1 MKPLYAKL
9 TRSLKPFFCLLAVI
23 LLLGACSGGGYSSS
37 QPWGMTGN
45 QGIVTADPHS
55 QPDIAWQTYHQRKNL
70 SDENAALAQHPAT
83 APVAARQQ
91 SVKVGILLPL
101 SGRHAELG
109 QSMLKAAQMA
119 LFDVGSATY
128 ELMPIDTRSTAA
140 GADAAAR
147 NAVAAKTDLVLG
159 PIFSE
164 DVRAVKPLLA
174 SANIP
179 MIAFTTDWT
188 LAGNGTYIMG
198 FLPFAQVARVTQ
210 YVEDQAVKNGTAP
223 ARFAAFGPRTEYCD
237 VVFSTL
243 QRTGARIVRTSR
255 FEAGETNLSPLV
267 EAFANDTRILD
278 IEGNTTAVRFDALM
292 LPLGGEGLRTIASLF
307 DQHGIN
313 NKNVRLI
320 GTGLWDD
327 DSLTRNP
334 TLFGGLF
341 AAPDPALRRDFEK
354 RYRDNYGSTAPR
366 LTTLA
371 YDATALSAV
380 LSRTASGG
388 DVYSRQRLTNPRGF
402 AGIDGL
408 FRFRSDGL
416 SERGLAVLEIQS
428 GMARVVDAAPTAF
441 ASGS

>member
-9 TRSLKPFFCLLAVI
+9 TRSLKSFFSLLAVT
-23 LLLGACSGGGYSSS
+23 LLLTACSGGYSGG

-45 QGIVTADPHS
+45 QGVVTSDPNS

-70 SDENAALAQHPAT
+70 SDENAAM
-83 APVAARQQ
+83 ARQPAAPAAAAQ

-101 SGRHAELG
+101 TGKHADLG

-128 ELMPIDTRSTAA
+128 ELVPIDTRSSTA

-147 NAVAAKTDLVLG
+147 RAIASKTDLVLG

-174 SANIP
+174 SADIP

-210 YVEDQAVKNGTAP
+210 YVEDQAAQNGTAP

-243 QRTGARIVRTSR
+243 QRTGARITRTSR
-255 FEAGETNLSPLV
+255 FEAGDTNLPLLV
-267 EAFANDTRILD
+267 EEFATHTRTLD
-278 IEGNTTAVRFDALM
+278 AEGNTAEVRFDALL
-292 LPLGGEGLRTIASLF
+292 LPLGGESLRTIVSMF
-307 DQHGIN
+307 DQYGISN
-313 NKNVRLI
+313 QNVRLI

-327 DSLTRNP
+327 ESLTRNP

-354 RYRDNYGSTAPR
+354 RYRDNYGSEAPR
-366 LTTLA
+366 LATLA

-380 LSRTASGG
+380 LSRSANGG
-388 DVYSRQRLTNPRGF
+388 EVYSRQRLTNPRGF

-428 GMARVVDAAPTAF
+428 GMARVVDRAPTAF
-441 ASGS
+441 GSGS

>member
-1 MKPLYAKL
+1 MK
-9 TRSLKPFFCLLAVI
+9 SFFALSALVLLLA
-23 LLLGACSGGGYSSS
+23 ACGGGYGGTSE
-37 QPWGMTGN
+37 PWGMSGK
-45 QGIVTADPHS
+45 GVVTNDPNS
-55 QPDIAWQTYHQRKNL
+55 TPDIAWQTHNQRQTL
-70 SDENAALAQHPAT
+70 AAEDAAMARQPAA
-83 APVAARQQ
+83 APVAGKPA

-101 SGRHAELG
+101 TGQHAELG

-128 ELMPIDTRSTAA
+128 ELVPLDTRSSSTGAVQAA
-140 GADAAAR
+140 EQAAR
-147 NAVAAKTDLVLG
+147 GRVDLVLG

-164 DVRAVKPLLA
+164 DVRAVKPALGA
-174 SANIP
+174 ANIP

-210 YVEDQAVKNGTAP
+210 YVEEQAARNGTAP

-243 QRTGARIVRTSR
+243 QRTGARIVRTGR
-255 FEAGETNLSPLV
+255 FVPGDTDLPLQIEDFANQTRTVNDAGET
-267 EAFANDTRILD
+267 
-278 IEGNTTAVRFDALM
+278 TAVHFDALM
-292 LPLGGEGLRTIASLF
+292 LPLGGESLRTLVSLF
-307 DQHGIN
+307 DQYGIN
-313 NKNVRLI
+313 NKNMRLI

-354 RYRDNYGSTAPR
+354 RYRDNYGSDAPR
-366 LTTLA
+366 LATLA

-380 LSRTASGG
+380 LSRNAGAG
-388 DVYSRQRLTNPRGF
+388 EVYSRQRLTNPRGF

-428 GMARVVDAAPTAF
+428 GKARVVDPAPTAF

>member
-1 MKPLYAKL
+1 MKPLYAKF
-9 TRSLKPFFCLLAVI
+9 TRSLKSFFALSVVM
-23 LLLGACSGGGYSSS
+23 LLLTACGGGYGGSE
-37 QPWGMTGN
+37 PWGMTGN
-45 QGIVTADPHS
+45 KGVVTNDPNS
-55 QPDIAWQTYHQRKNL
+55 TPDIAWQTHNQRQTL
-70 SDENAALAQHPAT
+70 ATEGAAIAQQFP
-83 APVAARQQ
+83 PVAGKAVN
-91 SVKVGILLPL
+91 VKVGILLPL
-101 SGRHAELG
+101 TGKHADLG

-128 ELMPIDTRSTAA
+128 ELVPLDTRSSSA
-140 GADAAAR
+140 GAVHAAEQAVR
-147 NAVAAKTDLVLG
+147 NNTDLVLG
-159 PIFSE
+159 PIFAD
-164 DVRAVKPLLA
+164 DVRAVKPALNN
-174 SANIP
+174 ANIP
-179 MIAFTTDWT
+179 MIAFTTDWS

-210 YVEDQAVKNGTAP
+210 YVEEQAIRNGTAP

-243 QRTGARIVRTSR
+243 QRTGARIIRTGR
-255 FEAGETNLSPLV
+255 FEPGDTNLQLLV
-267 EAFANDTRILD
+267 EEFATHTRTVNAAGD
-278 IEGNTTAVRFDALM
+278 TTAVNFDALM
-292 LPLGGEGLRTIASLF
+292 LPLGGESLGALASLL

-327 DSLTRNP
+327 ESLTRNP
-334 TLFGGLF
+334 ALFGGLF
-341 AAPDPALRRDFEK
+341 AAPDPATRRDFEK
-354 RYRDNYGSTAPR
+354 RYRDNYGSEAPR

-380 LSRTASGG
+380 LSRNAGSG

-428 GMARVVDAAPTAF
+428 GRARVVDPAPTAF
-441 ASGS
+441 GSGS

>member
-1 MKPLYAKL
+1 MKPLYAKFA
-9 TRSLKPFFCLLAVI
+9 RSLKSFFALSAVVFLLT
-23 LLLGACSGGGYSSS
+23 ACGGGYDGS
-37 QPWGMTGN
+37 QPRGMTGN
-45 QGIVTADPHS
+45 QGVVTNDPNS
-55 QPDIAWQTYHQRKNL
+55 TPDIAWQTHNQRQTL
-70 SDENAALAQHPAT
+70 AAADAAVAKQPAA
-83 APVAARQQ
+83 APVAGRAVN
-91 SVKVGILLPL
+91 VKVGILLPL
-101 SGRHAELG
+101 TGKHAELG

-128 ELMPIDTRSTAA
+128 ELIPMDTRSTSA
-140 GADAAAR
+140 GAQHAAAQ
-147 NAVAAKTDLVLG
+147 AVRSKADLVLG
-159 PIFSE
+159 PIFSD
-164 DVRAVKPLLA
+164 DVRAVKPALNA
-174 SANIP
+174 ADIP
-179 MIAFTTDWT
+179 MVAFTTDWT

-210 YVEDQAVKNGTAP
+210 YVEEQAVKNGTAP

-243 QRTGARIVRTSR
+243 QRTGARITRTGR
-255 FEAGETNLSPLV
+255 FEPGDTNLPLLI
-267 EAFANDTRILD
+267 EEFATHTRTVD
-278 IEGNTTAVRFDALM
+278 AEGKTTAVMFDALM
-292 LPLGGEGLRTIASLF
+292 LPLGGESLRALVSVL
-307 DQHGIN
+307 DQYGIN
-313 NKNVRLI
+313 NKNVRFI

-327 DSLTRNP
+327 ESLTRNP

-354 RYRDNYGSTAPR
+354 RYRDNYGSEAPR

-380 LSRTASGG
+380 LSRNAGTG

-428 GMARVVDAAPTAF
+428 GMARVVDPAPTAF
-441 ASGS
+441 GSGS

>member
-1 MKPLYAKL
+1 MKPLYAKFA
-9 TRSLKPFFCLLAVI
+9 RSLKSFFALSAVV
-23 LLLGACSGGGYSSS
+23 LLLTACGGGYSGS

-45 QGIVTADPHS
+45 KGVVTNDPDS
-55 QPDIAWQTYHQRKNL
+55 TPDIAWQTHNQRQTL
-70 SDENAALAQHPAT
+70 AAEDAAIAKQPAA
-83 APVAARQQ
+83 APVAGRA
-91 SVKVGILLPL
+91 VKVGILLPL
-101 SGRHAELG
+101 TGKHADLG

-119 LFDVGSATY
+119 LFDVGSASY
-128 ELMPIDTRSTAA
+128 ELIPMDTRSSTA
-140 GADAAAR
+140 GAVNAAQQ
-147 NAVAAKTDLVLG
+147 AVRSKADLVLG
-159 PIFSE
+159 PIFSD
-164 DVRAVKPLLA
+164 DVRAVKPALNG
-174 SANIP
+174 ANIP

-210 YVEDQAVKNGTAP
+210 YVEEQAVKNGTAP

-243 QRTGARIVRTSR
+243 QRTGARIARTGR
-255 FEAGETNLSPLV
+255 FEPGDTNLQLLI
-267 EAFANDTRILD
+267 EEFATHTRTVD
-278 IEGNTTAVRFDALM
+278 AEGNTTSVMFDALM
-292 LPLGGEGLRTIASLF
+292 LPLGGESLRALVSLF
-307 DQHGIN
+307 DQYGIN

-327 DSLTRNP
+327 ESLTRNP

-354 RYRDNYGSTAPR
+354 RYRDNYGSEAPR

-380 LSRTASGG
+380 LSRNAGTD

-428 GMARVVDAAPTAF
+428 GMARVVDRAPTAF
-441 ASGS
+441 GSGS

>member
-1 MKPLYAKL
+1 MKPLYAKF
-9 TRSLKPFFCLLAVI
+9 TRSLKSFFALSALM
-23 LLLGACSGGGYSSS
+23 LLLTACSGGYGSGSE
-37 QPWGMTGN
+37 PWGMTGN
-45 QGIVTADPHS
+45 KGVVTNDPNS
-55 QPDIAWQTYHQRKNL
+55 TPDIAWQTYNQRQTL
-70 SDENAALAQHPAT
+70 AAEDAALAKQPVA
-83 APVAARQQ
+83 APVAGKAA

-101 SGRHAELG
+101 TGQHADLG

-128 ELMPIDTRSTAA
+128 ELVPLDTRSSSA
-140 GADAAAR
+140 GAVNAAQR
-147 NAVAAKTDLVLG
+147 AVNSKVDLVLG

-164 DVRAVKPLLA
+164 DVRAVKPALNG
-174 SANIP
+174 ANIP

-210 YVEDQAVKNGTAP
+210 YVEEQAVKNGTAP

-243 QRTGARIVRTSR
+243 QRTGARIVRTDR
-255 FEAGETNLSPLV
+255 FAPGDTNLPLQIEEFATHTRIVNEAGET
-267 EAFANDTRILD
+267 
-278 IEGNTTAVRFDALM
+278 TAVQFDALM
-292 LPLGGEGLRTIASLF
+292 LPLGGESLRTLVSMF

-313 NKNVRLI
+313 NKNVRFI

-327 DSLTRNP
+327 ETLTRNP

-354 RYRDNYGSTAPR
+354 RYRDNYGSEAPR
-366 LTTLA
+366 LATLA

-380 LSRTASGG
+380 LSRNAGAG
-388 DVYSRQRLTNPRGF
+388 EVYSRQRLTNPRGF

-428 GMARVVDAAPTAF
+428 GIARVVDPAPTAF

>member
-1 MKPLYAKL
+1 MKPLYAKFV
-9 TRSLKPFFCLLAVI
+9 RSLKSFFALSALVLLLA
-23 LLLGACSGGGYSSS
+23 ACGGGYSGS
-37 QPWGMTGN
+37 QPWGMSGH
-45 QGIVTADPHS
+45 GVVTNDPNS
-55 QPDIAWQTYHQRKNL
+55 TPDIAWQTQNQRRTL
-70 SDENAALAQHPAT
+70 AAEDAALAKQPAA
-83 APVAARQQ
+83 APVAGRAAN
-91 SVKVGILLPL
+91 VKVAMLLPL
-101 SGRHAELG
+101 SGQHADLG

-128 ELMPIDTRSTAA
+128 ELVPLDTRSSAA
-140 GADAAAR
+140 GATHAAEQAAR
-147 NAVAAKTDLVLG
+147 MRTDLVLG
-159 PIFSE
+159 PIFAD
-164 DVRAVKPLLA
+164 DVRAAKPVLGA
-174 SANIP
+174 ANIP

-210 YVEDQAVKNGTAP
+210 YVEQQAAQNGTAP

-243 QRTGARIVRTSR
+243 QRTGARIVRTDR
-255 FEAGETNLSPLV
+255 FAPGDTGLQQQIEAFANQTRSVNEAGET
-267 EAFANDTRILD
+267 
-278 IEGNTTAVRFDALM
+278 TAVHFDALM
-292 LPLGGEGLRTIASLF
+292 LPLGGESLRTLVSLF
-307 DQHGIN
+307 DQYGIN

-327 DSLTRNP
+327 ESLTRNP

-354 RYRDNYGSTAPR
+354 RYRDNYGSEAPR
-366 LTTLA
+366 LATLA

-380 LSRTASGG
+380 LSRNAGAG
-388 DVYSRQRLTNPRGF
+388 EVYSRQRLTNPRGF

-428 GMARVVDAAPTAF
+428 GRARVVDPAPTAF